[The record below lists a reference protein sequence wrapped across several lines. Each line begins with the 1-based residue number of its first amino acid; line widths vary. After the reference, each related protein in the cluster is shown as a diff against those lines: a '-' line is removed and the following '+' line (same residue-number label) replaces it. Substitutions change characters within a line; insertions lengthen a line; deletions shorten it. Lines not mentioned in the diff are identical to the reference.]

1 MVNTTIYILN
11 RHILLKRL
19 KTRHHMKL
27 NTRETPKWVLWEFL
41 DVLHLLKFH
50 PKKEENLIKKYKKCL
65 VIGCC
70 EKSKGYR
77 LLNFKTNKLVILI
90 DVIFDENKTWKVYDG
105 ETYLKRSYV
114 EVKEE
119 EMKHYLLMKLLKIT
133 RYSKFTLLTSTY
145 TTYTIKWVASK
156 VRRH

>member
-1 MVNTTIYILN
+1 MVNTAIYILI
-11 RHILLKRL
+11 RYPLKRL
-19 KTRHHMKL
+19 KTRHHMTL
-27 NTRETPKWVLWEFL
+27 NTRENPKWVFWEFL

-90 DVIFDENKTWKVYDG
+90 DVISDENKTWKVWWWNLFEEVICG
-105 ETYLKRSYV
+105 SKRRKD
-114 EVKEE
+114 E
-119 EMKHYLLMKLLKIT
+119 
-133 RYSKFTLLTSTY
+133 TLLTNEIVEDHEIFQVYLTHLRLHY
-145 TTYTIKWVASK
+145 LVLYNK
-156 VRRH
+156 VSGK

>member
-19 KTRHHMKL
+19 KTRHRMKL
-27 NTRETPKWVLWEFL
+27 NTKETPKWVLWEFL

-90 DVIFDENKTWKVYDG
+90 DVISDENKTWKVWWWNLFEEVICG
-105 ETYLKRSYV
+105 SKRRKD
-114 EVKEE
+114 E
-119 EMKHYLLMKLLKIT
+119 
-133 RYSKFTLLTSTY
+133 TLLTNEIVEDHEIFQVYLTHLHLHY
-145 TTYTIKWVASK
+145 LVVYNK
-156 VRRH
+156 VSGK